1 MDLKK
6 NQIILI
12 EFCTYEFI
20 KHHFVILPCY
30 CQGHFLACLDSF
42 SHISPIDDGFLRIQF
57 RLGKARVEYF
67 DQLKA
72 A

>member
-6 NQIILI
+6 TKLFYIFYLLFFIL
-12 EFCTYEFI
+12 
-20 KHHFVILPCY
+20 LCY
-30 CQGHFLACLDSF
+30 CQGHFLACLDIF
-42 SHISPIDDGFLRIQF
+42 SHISPVDDGFLRIQF